1 MNEDNVS
8 RDQLIKEL
16 SELRTENSSL
26 RQKIADISSGISGTG
41 FPCID
46 QTLLRTL
53 VDLLP
58 AFVYVKDRDSR
69 FLLANESCAHYMG
82 AVSSQDLIGK
92 TDADFYPPH
101 LAEGFRAEELEVLKG
116 IPIIGKEEK
125 GFLNGSAQKILLTT
139 KVPLKDDN
147 GNIIGLVGTS
157 FDITEMKKISEARIA
172 SESNL
177 QALINNTNESIWS
190 LDKNFN
196 LIICNDNFRNSY
208 LAAYNVDLKIGI
220 NLVDV
225 LSPELRQLWKPK
237 YDTALSGKRISFEFS
252 ENIQNSFYYFNVFLN
267 PIYSEEKI
275 TGVSALS
282 INITSQKTIEAALR
296 EREEWFRNLFEQSS
310 DGLFYMTLDGNIVA
324 VNQSFAEMHGYT
336 KSEIMSMNISD
347 LDCLEPKQ
355 FYKER
360 LERLIKGEKLKF
372 EVEHFHK
379 NGHRIPL
386 EVTTGKITMGNV
398 DYILSSHRDI
408 TEKKIAEESLRISEE
423 NFRVLFEE
431 SPLPTVLSEIPT
443 GKIAFVNRRMAE
455 LINMD
460 PKDITGK
467 TANDL
472 GLLNDPE
479 DLQKLTSLI
488 ETNGFVDNVEIDKIQ
503 NDSEAGTDLIFMR
516 LVTLMGKNYCLT
528 VIQDITER
536 KRAENAII
544 KAREKAEQSDRLKS
558 AFLANMGHEIRT
570 PMNGIMGFSELLK
583 NKTLTGEEQQEYVNI
598 IEKSGARMLNIIN
611 DLIDLSKIESGLMN
625 VQKSK
630 FNINEQTDY
639 IYAFFKPEIDSRG
652 LRFYALNGLKTD
664 EAYIET
670 DKEKLNAVIINLIKN
685 AIKFTDKG
693 WIEFGYTRKPGYFEF
708 FVRDTGVGISPEQR
722 EIIFE
727 RFRQGSESLNRNYEG
742 AGLGL
747 SISKSF
753 VEMLGG
759 TIWMESKVGEGSSF
773 YFTVPG
779 QSEIIG

>member
-1 MNEDNVS
+1 
-8 RDQLIKEL
+8 
-16 SELRTENSSL
+16 
-26 RQKIADISSGISGTG
+26 
-41 FPCID
+41 
-46 QTLLRTL
+46 
-53 VDLLP
+53 
-58 AFVYVKDRDSR
+58 
-69 FLLANESCAHYMG
+69 
-82 AVSSQDLIGK
+82 
-92 TDADFYPPH
+92 
-101 LAEGFRAEELEVLKG
+101 
-116 IPIIGKEEK
+116 
-125 GFLNGSAQKILLTT
+125 
-139 KVPLKDDN
+139 
-147 GNIIGLVGTS
+147 
-157 FDITEMKKISEARIA
+157 
-172 SESNL
+172 
-177 QALINNTNESIWS
+177 
-190 LDKNFN
+190 
-196 LIICNDNFRNSY
+196 
-208 LAAYNVDLKIGI
+208 
-220 NLVDV
+220 
-225 LSPELRQLWKPK
+225 
-237 YDTALSGKRISFEFS
+237 
-252 ENIQNSFYYFNVFLN
+252 
-267 PIYSEEKI
+267 
-275 TGVSALS
+275 
-282 INITSQKTIEAALR
+282 
-296 EREEWFRNLFEQSS
+296 
-310 DGLFYMTLDGNIVA
+310 
-324 VNQSFAEMHGYT
+324 
-336 KSEIMSMNISD
+336 
-347 LDCLEPKQ
+347 
-355 FYKER
+355 
-360 LERLIKGEKLKF
+360 
-372 EVEHFHK
+372 
-379 NGHRIPL
+379 
-386 EVTTGKITMGNV
+386 MGNV

-503 NDSEAGTDLIFMR
+503 NDSEAGTDLVFMR

-528 VIQDITER
+528 VVQDITER

-708 FVRDTGVGISPEQR
+708 FVRDTGVGVSPEQR

-779 QSEIIG
+779 QSEIPGEAEVEKTKAEIRNKNQNLNVLIAEDDEFSSLLITSILKNISNEVILAKTGRQAVEACRNNPGLDLILMDIKMPEIDGYEATKQIRRFNDKVVIIAQTSYAQSGDREKALESGCNDYISKPILKNDLLLLIKKYFKDQS